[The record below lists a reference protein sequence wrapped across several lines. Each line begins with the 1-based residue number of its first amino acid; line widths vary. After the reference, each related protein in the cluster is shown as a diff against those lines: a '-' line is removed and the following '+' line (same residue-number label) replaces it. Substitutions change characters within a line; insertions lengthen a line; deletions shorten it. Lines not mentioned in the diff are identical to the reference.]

1 MNQRIKDLK
10 KSGLVPKE
18 MQGLV
23 DSAQKLG
30 NKVFDDVQAK
40 TNKDIKDMAQVQE
53 ESDDDEEWK
62 SVMVIYVH

>member
-1 MNQRIKDLK
+1 VNQRIKDLK

-30 NKVFDDVQAK
+30 NKVFDDV
-40 TNKDIKDMAQVQE
+40 
-53 ESDDDEEWK
+53 
-62 SVMVIYVH
+62 